1 MHRGWPRDVL
11 DEVPS
16 GAALIGACASSWH
29 SIAVPGRS
37 ETSNEMPD
45 DVEALK
51 RRLQASETERDL
63 LKLMVAKLKL
73 QLAKRN
79 RALYG
84 TSSERFDAMQVS
96 LIEAAPL
103 DEVASR
109 KAASKPAANNPQ
121 IDRSLPAHLPRET
134 HEHRP
139 AATET
144 HHDVAGQ
151 PCGCSACGGRLRRIG
166 ADVSEQLEYVPA
178 RFKVIRTVRPKLA
191 CTKCQTIFQ
200 AAAPTRPVSRGVAG
214 AGLLAHVMVGKYC
227 DHLPLYRQS
236 RIYGREGV
244 QIDRSTMAGWV
255 EQVHDLLDPLV
266 AALGRYVL
274 AAQKV
279 HADDTPVKVL
289 APGEGKTR
297 TGRLWVYVRDD
308 RPAGSSAP
316 AAAWY
321 RYSPNRK
328 GEHPRNHLARFGGI
342 LQADAYGGWGG
353 VYDSGRVTEAAC
365 WAHARRPWWD
375 LYIEHGR
382 DDSGLAAQAL
392 RRIQAL
398 YAIEADIRGQP
409 PEFRRQHRR
418 ARAGPLLAEY
428 HDWLHG
434 VLARVSTKSELAKAA
449 RYSLARWQ
457 ALIRYVD
464 DGRIEIDNSAAE
476 RALRGV
482 ALGRNNYLFM
492 GSDDGGARA
501 AALYGL
507 METAKLNGLDP
518 EGYLRDVLTRIGDH
532 PVTRVDELLPWNI
545 ARQQL
550 QKTA

>member
-1 MHRGWPRDVL
+1 ML
-11 DEVPS
+11 
-16 GAALIGACASSWH
+16 
-29 SIAVPGRS
+29 GRS
-37 ETSNEMPD
+37 DTPNEMPD

-51 RRLQASETERDL
+51 RRLQASEAQRDL
-63 LKLMVAKLKL
+63 LELMVAKLKL
-73 QLAKRN
+73 QLARRN
-79 RALYG
+79 RTLYG
-84 TSSERFDAMQVS
+84 TSSERFDAAQGS

-103 DEVASR
+103 DELTSR
-109 KAASKPAANNPQ
+109 KAATKPAANNAQ

-134 HEHRP
+134 QEHRP
-139 AATET
+139 AATEA
-144 HHDVAGQ
+144 HHDTAGQ
-151 PCGCSACGGRLRRIG
+151 PCGCSACDGRLRRIG
-166 ADVSEQLEYVPA
+166 VDVSEHLEYVPA

-191 CTKCQTIFQ
+191 CVKCQTIFQ
-200 AAAPTRPVSRGVAG
+200 AAAPARPVSRGVAG
-214 AGLLAHVMVGKYC
+214 VGLLAHVMVSKYC

-236 RIYGREGV
+236 RIYGRAGV
-244 QIDRSTMAGWV
+244 EIDRSTMAGWV
-255 EQVHDLLDPLV
+255 GQVHDLLDPLV

-321 RYSPNRK
+321 RYSPDRK
-328 GEHPRNHLARFGGI
+328 GEHPRGHLSRFTGT

-382 DDSGLAAQAL
+382 DDNTLAAQAL

-398 YAIEADIRGQP
+398 YAIEAEVRGQP
-409 PEFRRQHRR
+409 PDVRRQHRQ
-418 ARAGPLLAEY
+418 ARAGPLLVEFNE
-428 HDWLHG
+428 WLHAM
-434 VLARVSTKSELAKAA
+434 LAQVSTKSELAKAA
-449 RYSLARWQ
+449 RYSLARWA
-457 ALIRYVD
+457 ALTRYVD
-464 DGRIEIDNSAAE
+464 DGRTEIDNSAAE

-492 GSDDGGARA
+492 GSDDGGERA
-501 AALYGL
+501 ASLYSL
-507 METAKLNGLDP
+507 LETAKLNGLDP
-518 EGYLRDVLTRIGDH
+518 EAYLRDVLARIGEH
-532 PVTRVDELLPWNI
+532 PINRVDELLPWNI
-545 ARQQL
+545 AGQQL
-550 QKTA
+550 QKAA

>member
-1 MHRGWPRDVL
+1 
-11 DEVPS
+11 
-16 GAALIGACASSWH
+16 
-29 SIAVPGRS
+29 
-37 ETSNEMPD
+37 MPD

-51 RRLQASETERDL
+51 RRLQASEAERDL
-63 LKLMVAKLKL
+63 LQLLVAKLKL

-79 RALYG
+79 RTLYG
-84 TSSERFDAMQVS
+84 TSSERFDAVQGS

-103 DEVASR
+103 DELASR
-109 KAASKPAANNPQ
+109 NAANKPAANNAQ

-134 HEHRP
+134 QEHRP
-139 AATET
+139 TATEAN
-144 HHDVAGQ
+144 HDVAGQ

-166 ADVSEQLEYVPA
+166 VDVSEQLEYVPA
-178 RFKVIRTVRPKLA
+178 RFKVSRTLRPKLA

-200 AAAPTRPVSRGVAG
+200 AAAPMRPVSRGVAG
-214 AGLLAHVMVGKYC
+214 AGLLAHVMVSKYC

-236 RIYGREGV
+236 RIYGRSGV
-244 QIDRSTMAGWV
+244 EIDRSTMAGWV
-255 EQVHDLLDPLV
+255 GQVHDLLDPLV
-266 AALGRYVL
+266 AALGRYVR

-308 RPAGSSAP
+308 RPAGNNAP

-321 RYSPNRK
+321 RYSPDRK
-328 GEHPRNHLARFGGI
+328 GEQPRGHLALFTGT

-353 VYDSGRVTEAAC
+353 LYDSGRVTEAAC

-382 DDSGLAAQAL
+382 DDSSLAAQAL

-398 YAIEADIRGQP
+398 YAIEAEVRGQP
-409 PEFRRQHRR
+409 PDARRQHRQ
-418 ARAGPLLAEY
+418 ARAGPLAEFKE
-428 HDWLHG
+428 WLHAM
-434 VLARVSTKSELAKAA
+434 LARVSTKSELVKAA

-492 GSDDGGARA
+492 GSDDCGERA
-501 AALYGL
+501 ASLYSL
-507 METAKLNGLDP
+507 LETAKLNGLDP
-518 EGYLRDVLTRIGDH
+518 ERYLRDVLARIGEH
-532 PVTRVDELLPWNI
+532 PITRVDELLPWNI
-545 ARQQL
+545 AGQQL
-550 QKTA
+550 QKAA

>member
-1 MHRGWPRDVL
+1 VL
-11 DEVPS
+11 
-16 GAALIGACASSWH
+16 
-29 SIAVPGRS
+29 GRS
-37 ETSNEMPD
+37 DCSNEIPD
-45 DVEALK
+45 EVEALK
-51 RRLQASETERDL
+51 RRLQVSEAERDL

-79 RALYG
+79 RTLYG
-84 TSSERFDAMQVS
+84 TSSERFDVAQGS

-103 DEVASR
+103 DEVTSR
-109 KAASKPAANNPQ
+109 KAAGKPAANNAQ

-134 HEHRP
+134 QEHRP
-139 AATET
+139 EATGA
-144 HHDVAGQ
+144 HHDVMGQ

-166 ADVSEQLEYVPA
+166 IDASEHVEYVPA

-200 AAAPTRPVSRGVAG
+200 AAAPMRPVSRGIAG
-214 AGLLAHVMVGKYC
+214 AGLLAHVMVSKYC

-236 RIYGREGV
+236 RIYAREGV
-244 QIDRSTMAGWV
+244 EIDRSTMAGWV

-328 GEHPRNHLARFGGI
+328 GEHPQAHLARFTGI

-398 YAIEADIRGQP
+398 YAIEADIRGQT
-409 PEFRRQHRR
+409 PEIRRQHRR
-418 ARAGPLLAEY
+418 ARAGPLLAEF
-428 HDWLHG
+428 HDWLHA

-449 RYSLARWQ
+449 RYSLARWP
-457 ALIRYVD
+457 ALLRYVD

-492 GSDDGGARA
+492 GSDDGGERA
-501 AALYGL
+501 ASLYSL
-507 METAKLNGLDP
+507 LETAKLNGLDP
-518 EGYLRDVLTRIGDH
+518 EGYLRDVLSRIGDH
-532 PVTRVDELLPWNI
+532 PVNRVDELLPWNI
-545 ARQQL
+545 AGQQL
-550 QKTA
+550 QQAA

>member
-1 MHRGWPRDVL
+1 
-11 DEVPS
+11 
-16 GAALIGACASSWH
+16 
-29 SIAVPGRS
+29 VPGRS
-37 ETSNEMPD
+37 ENPSKTTDE
-45 DVEALK
+45 VEALK
-51 RRLQASETERDL
+51 RRLQASEAERDL
-63 LKLMVAKLKL
+63 LKLMVAKLQL

-79 RALYG
+79 RTLYG
-84 TSSERFDAMQVS
+84 TSSERFDAAQGS

-103 DEVASR
+103 DDAASR

-121 IDRSLPAHLPRET
+121 IDRSLPDHLPRET

-139 AATET
+139 PATEA
-144 HHDVAGQ
+144 HRDVAGQ

-200 AAAPTRPVSRGVAG
+200 AAAPMRPVSRGIAG
-214 AGLLAHVMVGKYC
+214 AGLLAHVMVSKYC

-236 RIYGREGV
+236 RIYAREGV
-244 QIDRSTMAGWV
+244 EIDRSTMAGWV

-321 RYSPNRK
+321 RYSPDRK
-328 GEHPRNHLARFGGI
+328 GEHPRSHLARFSGV

-353 VYDSGRVTEAAC
+353 LYDSGRVTEAAC

-375 LYIEHGR
+375 LYIDHGR

-409 PEFRRQHRR
+409 PEIRRQHRR
-418 ARAGPLLAEY
+418 ARAGPLLAEL
-428 HDWLHG
+428 HEWLHA

-449 RYSLARWQ
+449 RYSLGRWQ
-457 ALIRYVD
+457 ALTRYVD

-482 ALGRNNYLFM
+482 AVGRNNYLFM
-492 GSDDGGARA
+492 GSDDGGDRA
-501 AALYGL
+501 ASLYSL

-518 EGYLRDVLTRIGDH
+518 QGYLHEVLSRIGEH
-532 PVTRVDELLPWNI
+532 PINRVDELLPWNI
-545 ARQQL
+545 ARDQL
-550 QKTA
+550 RKAA

>member
-1 MHRGWPRDVL
+1 M
-11 DEVPS
+11 
-16 GAALIGACASSWH
+16 
-29 SIAVPGRS
+29 PGRS
-37 ETSNEMPD
+37 KNSNETPD
-45 DVEALK
+45 DIEALK
-51 RRLQASETERDL
+51 RRLQASEAECEL
-63 LKLMVAKLKL
+63 LRLMVSKLQL

-79 RALYG
+79 RTLYG
-84 TSSERFDAMQVS
+84 ASSERFDATQGS

-103 DEVASR
+103 EEVASR
-109 KAASKPAANNPQ
+109 KVASKPAANNPQ

-134 HEHRP
+134 QEHRP
-139 AATET
+139 ATTEA
-144 HHDVAGQ
+144 HHDIAGQ

-178 RFKVIRTVRPKLA
+178 RFKVMRTVRPKLA
-191 CTKCQTIFQ
+191 CVKCQTIFQ
-200 AAAPTRPVSRGVAG
+200 AAAPMRPISRGIAG
-214 AGLLAHVMVGKYC
+214 AGLLAHVMVSKYC

-236 RIYGREGV
+236 RIYAREGV

-308 RPAGSSAP
+308 RPAGSNAP
-316 AAAWY
+316 PAAWY
-321 RYSPNRK
+321 RYSSDRK
-328 GEHPRNHLARFGGI
+328 GEHPRSHLARFNGI

-353 VYDSGRVTEAAC
+353 VYDSGQVTEAAC

-382 DDSGLAAQAL
+382 DGSGLAAQTL

-398 YAIEADIRGQP
+398 YAIEAEIRGQQP
-409 PEFRRQHRR
+409 DIRRQHRR
-418 ARAGPLLAEY
+418 ARAAPLLEEL
-428 HDWLHG
+428 HEWLHA
-434 VLARVSTKSELAKAA
+434 VLARVSSKSALAKAA
-449 RYSLARWQ
+449 RYSLGRWQ
-457 ALIRYVD
+457 ALTRYVN

-492 GSDDGGARA
+492 GSNDGGDRA
-501 AALYGL
+501 ASLYSL
-507 METAKLNGLDP
+507 LETAKLNGLDP
-518 EGYLRDVLTRIGDH
+518 QGYLREVLSRIGEH
-532 PVTRVDELLPWNI
+532 PINRVDELLPWNI
-545 ARQQL
+545 TREQL
-550 QKTA
+550 QEAA